1 MEGLECRIPITG
13 AHRRHVEH
21 LADIRTTA
29 PDAPPTF
36 EHATLEGVRRNANQ
50 SSDLSAVHATELRQE
65 RDQRAGQQRS
75 DSPHGGEQS
84 VAVDER
90 IIGRDDLEHP
100 LVEHV
105 DVGGEVP
112 VRDSS
117 GHDSLLICLER
128 DITPELIDALAKVKR
143 IEVASV
149 RSDGNFNDAYVKL
162 IKTDNKNGIKAQLEI
177 HKEGSSGPKAT
188 KLWVKQGNDL
198 YVKSGERAAYQN
210 GYIVQNIDCTPGS
223 EYIEFN
229 QGRLLELGQE
239 IGGAGDDIM
248 RAQVYETVEQHLK
261 KERALKGK
269 GIKVLC
275 RGKAA
280 TGGSVGDRAHPNLAR
295 ATAYYRRWPT
305 SRPCLLA
312 FRFTAATVLLIDL
325 AIVVTG
331 VFLRKWLFNSRK
343 SSFVHLRTGRPSD
356 RRSVM
361 AFRFTAATVRFIDFA
376 IVVAGGFCR
385 A

>member
-75 DSPHGGEQS
+75 DSPHGGEQ
-84 VAVDER
+84 
-90 IIGRDDLEHP
+90 
-100 LVEHV
+100 
-105 DVGGEVP
+105 
-112 VRDSS
+112 
-117 GHDSLLICLER
+117 
-128 DITPELIDALAKVKR
+128 
-143 IEVASV
+143 
-149 RSDGNFNDAYVKL
+149 
-162 IKTDNKNGIKAQLEI
+162 
-177 HKEGSSGPKAT
+177 
-188 KLWVKQGNDL
+188 VKQGDDL

-376 IVVAGGFCR
+376 IVVAGSFCR